1 MPREAGLFES
11 SKGSVLKAY
20 LLLKSG
26 GSANI
31 PPNWIERARE
41 SRKNREATIAS
52 LLRKGKLQ
60 DFPQL
65 EDWEL
70 KYRKECFY
78 KGLRALLELE
88 RSGKTKL

>member
-1 MPREAGLFES
+1 MTRQATLFDEAN
-11 SKGSVLKAY
+11 GSPLRGY

-31 PPNWIERARE
+31 PPAWIVR
-41 SRKNREATIAS
+41 SRKS
-52 LLRKGKLQ
+52 RKGREKAAAEA
-60 DFPQL
+60 FRNGKVAGVMTL

-70 KYRKECFY
+70 AYRKECFY
-78 KGLRALLELE
+78 HGLRALLELE